1 MILGLGQTGKTC
13 WFYSSLNLLLL
24 SDNGLKILYDKLQKV
39 YNSWGPV
46 QKKYFEANINAPC
59 PLRSVLRTSPIY
71 FWKFLDQYLCFIGG
85 PGRLNRKTGRS
96 PRLMRN
102 IGWTNAA
109 LRESKGQ
116 NVGGFPSKELPKIL
130 RHIGFKTYDFK
141 ATLWSRLAYWF
152 RERKPFMILNYRQL
166 EDLPLERVGYELTG
180 AIVYA
185 ASANGKNAHVW
196 TCVIRNGKGYI
207 FDSAVPDKLWPCEWW
222 DQMKIMNF
230 FKKSSLL
237 NNRPYFRLDLVS
249 SLYFDLVMYT
259 RKEFTN
265 KIAPACR
272 RVYRPLNPNLNPNL
286 NNNIFNMTGND
297 PNIGQKVNNMNI
309 PPALKAEL
317 KGYEGRRSN
326 VTAEM
331 YNKIVRNSKN
341 QNAALNALSNL
352 EMQGWRVRRNGP
364 LYIKFMKNIRKSNKN
379 LIAKETY
386 NNILSTATSRGN
398 AVANLRAL
406 MNAGYV
412 LNINGPNYK
421 NFEAAI
427 NRKFPIKNGAAS
439 GSGARKN

>member
-1 MILGLGQTGKTC
+1 MNLGLGQTGKTC

-39 YNSWGPV
+39 YKSWGPV
-46 QKKYFEANINAPC
+46 QKRYFEANINAPC

-85 PGRLNRKTGRS
+85 PGRLNRKAGRS

-109 LRESKGQ
+109 LRETKGQ
-116 NVGGFPSKELPKIL
+116 NIGGFPSKELPKIL

-141 ATLWSRLAYWF
+141 STLWSRLTYWF
-152 RERKPFMILNYRQL
+152 RERKPFMILNFRPLQ
-166 EDLPLERVGYELTG
+166 DLPMERVGYELTG
-180 AIVYA
+180 AVVYA
-185 ASANGKNAHVW
+185 ASPNGKEAHVW
-196 TCVIRNGKGYI
+196 SCVIRDGKGYI
-207 FDSAVPDKLWPCEWW
+207 FDSAVPNKLWPCEWW
-222 DQMKIMNF
+222 DRMKIMNF

-237 NNRPYFRLDLVS
+237 NTRPYFRLHLAS

-272 RVYRPLNPNLNPNL
+272 RVYRPLSSNL
-286 NNNIFNMTGND
+286 NNNIFYMTGND

-317 KGYEGRRSN
+317 KAHEALRKN

-331 YNKIVRNSKN
+331 YNNIVRKSKT
-341 QNAALNALSNL
+341 QSAALNALSEL
-352 EMQGWRVRRNGP
+352 EQSGWRVRRNGP
-364 LYIKFMKNIRKSNKN
+364 LYLKFMKNISNAKKN
-379 LIAKETY
+379 LITKETY
-386 NNILSTATSRGN
+386 NNIVRKATSRGD
-398 AVANLRAL
+398 AVVNVAALR
-406 MNAGYV
+406 NAGYV
-412 LNINGPNYK
+412 VNMNGPNYK
-421 NFEAAI
+421 NFWAALL
-427 NRKFPIKNGAAS
+427 RKFPNKNGAAS
-439 GSGARKN
+439 GSGTKKN